1 MKKETLRMDHVITE
15 DSSKTNLNNF
25 SLHMFAGEIT
35 GLIAINEHGK
45 EKLMELLCK
54 NTVIKFGRI
63 YFMENLVNSYK
74 FSSETEN
81 KVYVLGQTSQL
92 VNDLSVTDNVFVL
105 RKGFRKSV
113 VSKRV
118 LDIQLYKLQEE
129 FGVHINPRELCK
141 NLTGYERCAVEILK
155 AIVQGVKLFIMNSI
169 SDSLSVKDLKEFHKL
184 LLLLVEKEYSVL
196 YIGSHHE
203 EVFPISHRAALMKDG
218 KVVKMFE
225 KEELNDE
232 SILPYTISFEDP
244 IKEKSTDKSRSKIS
258 FCNITSGYLKGLS
271 FDISKGEC
279 VVLYDR
285 NKKLQQDIIGALCG
299 DEMLSE
305 GFIRIADKPVNDS
318 KRGKKWF
325 SQIAVIDE
333 NAVESMLFYDLSY
346 IDNLCFLLDNKPNG
360 MNISPKVKQ
369 SIRKEYYK
377 ELGEELFETNLR
389 KLDKVSLYNLIYYR
403 VHVLN
408 PRIVFIVQP
417 FSNADMYVR
426 RHIIHLIRALKRK
439 GIVVIILAVT
449 VSDTLYVADK
459 FILIEDGKKKEEYLS
474 DFFKTISFHNLV

>member
-1 MKKETLRMDHVITE
+1 MKKEILRMDHVITE
-15 DSSKTNLNNF
+15 DSSKTDLNNF

-35 GLIAINEHGK
+35 GLLAINEHGK
-45 EKLMELLCK
+45 EKLIELICK

-63 YFMENLVNSYK
+63 YFMENLVNNYK
-74 FSSETEN
+74 ASSETEN
-81 KVYVLGQTSQL
+81 KVYVLGQTSKL
-92 VNDLSVTDNVFVL
+92 VNDLSVADNVFVL

-118 LDIQLYKLQEE
+118 LDIQLNQLQEE
-129 FGVHINPRELCK
+129 LGIHINPRELCK

-155 AIVQGVKLFIMNSI
+155 AIVQGVKLFILNSI
-169 SDSLSVKDLKEFHKL
+169 SDSLSVKDLEEFHKL
-184 LLLLVEKEYSVL
+184 LFLLVEKEYSIL

-218 KVVKMFE
+218 KVIKMFE
-225 KEELNDE
+225 KDE
-232 SILPYTISFEDP
+232 MKNENILPYTISFEDTQ
-244 IKEKSTDKSRSKIS
+244 KENSRDGNKSKIS

-271 FDISKGEC
+271 FDISRGEC
-279 VVLYDR
+279 VVLYDKS
-285 NKKLQQDIIGALCG
+285 KKLQQDIIGAFCG
-299 DEMLSE
+299 EERLSD
-305 GFIRIADKPVNDS
+305 GFIRIGDKPVEEN
-318 KRGKKWF
+318 KRGNKWF

-360 MNISPKVKQ
+360 MNISTKVKQ
-369 SIRKEYYK
+369 SIKKEYYK

-389 KLDKVSLYNLIYYR
+389 KLDKTSLYNLIYYR

-408 PRIVFIVQP
+408 PRVVFIVQP

-426 RHIIHLIRALKRK
+426 HHIIHLIRALKRK

-459 FILIEDGKKKEEYLS
+459 FILIENGKKKEEYLS
-474 DFFKTISFHNLV
+474 DSFRTISFYT